1 MEFPNDPPHNKQTL
15 RLGEG
20 FIAPMCLC
28 GTPCRLV
35 KSLVLGDD
43 YGKRL
48 WMCKNYQYDPSQRLY
63 SSATR
68 PRSPPPLCEFIEYV
82 DTEQT
87 PEDIAHVNEVAES
100 ARRRWFD
107 MEVEERRKEERRK
120 RSQEEEERRR
130 NYEAERKLRE
140 EAERRRKQ
148 EEERLAHEAREAE
161 RERMRER
168 ARRARAAGPDAFRK
182 GKYPRSTQ

>member
-1 MEFPNDPPHNKQTL
+1 MEFPNDPPHNKETL
-15 RLGEG
+15 PLGDG

-48 WMCKNYQYDPSQRLY
+48 WMCKNYQYDHSQRL
-63 SSATR
+63 SSSDR
-68 PRSPPPLCEFIEYV
+68 RSRSPPPLCEFIQYV

-87 PEDIAHVNEVAES
+87 PEDIAHVYRVAQR
-100 ARRRWFD
+100 ARRHWLD
-107 MEVEERRKEERRK
+107 MEAEESR
-120 RSQEEEERRR
+120 EEERRNMR
-130 NYEAERKLRE
+130 QENEERRRKYEAERKQRE

-148 EEERLAHEAREAE
+148 EEDRLAYEAREAE

-182 GKYPRSTQ
+182 GKYPRCTQ

>member
-1 MEFPNDPPHNKQTL
+1 MEFPNDPPHNKETL
-15 RLGEG
+15 PLGDG
-20 FIAPMCLC
+20 FIAPMCIC
-28 GTPCRLV
+28 GTPCKLV

-48 WMCKNYQYDPSQRLY
+48 WICKNYQYDPSQRLY
-63 SSATR
+63 SSDTR
-68 PRSPPPLCEFIEYV
+68 SRSPLPLCEFIEYV

-87 PEDIAHVNEVAES
+87 PEDIAHVYRVAQR
-100 ARRRWFD
+100 ARRHWLD
-107 MEVEERRKEERRK
+107 MEAEERREEERRKMR
-120 RSQEEEERRR
+120 QEDEERRR
-130 NYEAERKLRE
+130 KYEAERKQRE

-148 EEERLAHEAREAE
+148 EEDRLAYEAREAE

-182 GKYPRSTQ
+182 GKYPRCTQ

>member
-1 MEFPNDPPHNKQTL
+1 MQRGEVYGWLHSLLNVNPLEYRFVVRAMIPRKREGSWKWELVEVRSTKHWKQFVTMGL
-15 RLGEG
+15 QRHFAHLLLVQCNPTTTRLEEEVDDNVPMCLCG

-63 SSATR
+63 SSDR
-68 PRSPPPLCEFIEYV
+68 RQRSPPPLCEFIEYV

-87 PEDIAHVNEVAES
+87 PENIAHVYRVA
-100 ARRRWFD
+100 
-107 MEVEERRKEERRK
+107 
-120 RSQEEEERRR
+120 Q
-130 NYEAERKLRE
+130 
-140 EAERRRKQ
+140 
-148 EEERLAHEAREAE
+148 
-161 RERMRER
+161 R
-168 ARRARAAGPDAFRK
+168 ARRH
-182 GKYPRSTQ
+182 

>member
-1 MEFPNDPPHNKQTL
+1 MEFPNDPPHNKETL
-15 RLGEG
+15 PLRDG

-63 SSATR
+63 SSDRR

-87 PEDIAHVNEVAES
+87 LEDIAHVYRVAQR
-100 ARRRWFD
+100 ARRHWLD
-107 MEVEERRKEERRK
+107 MEAEERREEERRK
-120 RSQEEEERRR
+120 RRQEEEERRCK
-130 NYEAERKLRE
+130 YEAERKQRE
-140 EAERRRKQ
+140 EAK
-148 EEERLAHEAREAE
+148 LGMA
-161 RERMRER
+161 M
-168 ARRARAAGPDAFRK
+168 
-182 GKYPRSTQ
+182 